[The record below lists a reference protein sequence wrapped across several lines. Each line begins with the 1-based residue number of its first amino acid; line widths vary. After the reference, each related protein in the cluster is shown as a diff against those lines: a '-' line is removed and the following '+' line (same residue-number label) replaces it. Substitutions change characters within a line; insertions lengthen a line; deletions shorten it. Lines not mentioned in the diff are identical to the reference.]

1 MQKLKSEVIIRP
13 FMNDQD
19 DIEQLTH
26 VLNRAYKQLA
36 DMGLMYVASYQ
47 KSDVTFAR
55 IQDGYCLV
63 AIQDDSIVG
72 TATYYPSGTKG
83 GSHRYEKEG
92 VGVIGQF
99 GVLPELQSTGVG
111 SALLESIEQNAFEDG
126 AEELALDTAEGAS
139 HLRSY
144 YSKRGY
150 RFIEYTDWE
159 VTNYRSV
166 IMSKSLK

>member
-47 KSDVTFAR
+47 KSDVTLAR
-55 IQDGYCLV
+55 IKNGYCLV

-83 GSHRYEKEG
+83 GCPWYEKEG

-111 SALLESIEQNAFEDG
+111 SALLESIEQKAFEDG

-144 YSKRGY
+144 YAKRGY

-166 IMSKSLK
+166 IMSKSLQ